1 MSKKQMFITD
11 LLYWDA
17 NKFKTH
23 LEKRKKENLVE
34 DKEEYVEVILD
45 ILMNYERLFITED
58 SYREK
63 FLLLRLE
70 DWLLIFDESYKIS
83 TTFKINKNRY
93 EKIEDLLEDMKSI
106 NKIKKYMEVKDER
119 SIYKRIIKRLQ
130 DRT

>member
-45 ILMNYERLFITED
+45 ILMN
-58 SYREK
+58 
-63 FLLLRLE
+63 
-70 DWLLIFDESYKIS
+70 
-83 TTFKINKNRY
+83 
-93 EKIEDLLEDMKSI
+93 
-106 NKIKKYMEVKDER
+106 
-119 SIYKRIIKRLQ
+119 
-130 DRT
+130 

>member
-34 DKEEYVEVILD
+34 DKEDYVELILD
-45 ILMNYERLFITED
+45 ILMNHERLFITED

-83 TTFKINKNRY
+83 TAFKINKNRY

-106 NKIKKYMEVKDER
+106 NKIKKY
-119 SIYKRIIKRLQ
+119 I
-130 DRT
+130 

>member
-34 DKEEYVEVILD
+34 DKEDYVELILD
-45 ILMNYERLFITED
+45 ILMNHERLFITED

-83 TTFKINKNRY
+83 TAFKINKNRY